1 MNGMLLNLIE
11 IWLENNK
18 KMFDLKK
25 ITKIY
30 GVLGIMV
37 LGG

>member
-18 KMFDLKK
+18 RMFDLKD

-30 GVLGIMV
+30 VV
-37 LGG
+37 